1 VSAGGADLHL
11 HSRHSDGSDDPAS
24 LVEEAAKGG
33 LQVISLT
40 DHDTID
46 GIPEAQ
52 EAGLRLGVRVIAGVE
67 LSAEFLGHEVHLLV
81 YGFNPASAD
90 LINAMARSRHE
101 REQRAERMVQR
112 LNQSGIPITMEKV
125 RRTAGN
131 ASLGR
136 PHLAEALL
144 RARVVGTIQEAF
156 DRYLNP
162 GRPAFVARE
171 HLSLQSAKSTVQ
183 QAAGVLVLAHPHLNL
198 SSANIRALVD
208 AGIDG
213 LETSHPRLKSS
224 QSRELASLAQ
234 EKGILATGGSDF
246 HGARRGPVRIG
257 SVRISV
263 EVADR
268 IEQMAARRAEDR
280 EAKKASR
287 VGGEKP

>member
-1 VSAGGADLHL
+1 VTAGGADLHL
-11 HSRHSDGSDDPAS
+11 HSRHSDGSDSPAA
-24 LVEEAAKGG
+24 LVEEAAKGR
-33 LQVISLT
+33 LEVISLT
-40 DHDTID
+40 DHDTIS
-46 GIPEAQ
+46 GIPEAK

-81 YGFNPASAD
+81 YGFDPASPD
-90 LINAMARSRHE
+90 LARAMARSRHE
-101 REQRAERMVQR
+101 REQRAERIVQR
-112 LNQSGIPITMEKV
+112 LNQSGIPLTMEKV
-125 RRTAGN
+125 RKAAGS

-144 RARVVGTIQEAF
+144 HARVVSTIQEAF

-171 HLSLQSAKSTVQ
+171 QVPLQSARST
-183 QAAGVLVLAHPHLNL
+183 AHKAGGVLVLAHPHLNL

-213 LETSHPRLKSS
+213 LETSHPKLKAA
-224 QSRELASLAQ
+224 QSRELATLAQ

-246 HGARRGPVRIG
+246 HGERKGPVRIG
-257 SVRISV
+257 SIRIPV

-268 IEQMAARRAEDR
+268 IEQMAARRAAHG
-280 EAKKASR
+280 EAEKAALA
-287 VGGEKP
+287 GGDKS